1 MNLRTKLAA
10 LVSLLM
16 ASIGAVLAVAAPAQA
31 SPCGTCY
38 YYAGGYQTVNNT
50 GVSALVDV
58 ANPTISGSDYHSL
71 MELTV
76 QNSTGTNIVEVG
88 WNKDPGLYS
97 DSNTHIFVS
106 RWASG
111 TWGGY
116 NSGGFVNVAGCTVCA
131 GTSIQ
136 GDVGTIPNFAIQHL
150 ASPSSGWWVGYKSN
164 WIGYFPDSVW
174 SGGFT
179 TAAYLDV
186 FGEVAVSDTASCTDM
201 GDGTLA
207 TSSVGARINTT
218 KYITTGGVSTDTS
231 LTTYADVPLKWNSAS
246 QTARSI
252 RVGGPGWC

>member
-16 ASIGAVLAVAAPAQA
+16 ASIGAVLVVAAPAQA

-58 ANPTISGSDYHSL
+58 
-71 MELTV
+71 
-76 QNSTGTNIVEVG
+76 
-88 WNKDPGLYS
+88 
-97 DSNTHIFVS
+97 
-106 RWASG
+106 
-111 TWGGY
+111 
-116 NSGGFVNVAGCTVCA
+116 VNVAGCTVCA